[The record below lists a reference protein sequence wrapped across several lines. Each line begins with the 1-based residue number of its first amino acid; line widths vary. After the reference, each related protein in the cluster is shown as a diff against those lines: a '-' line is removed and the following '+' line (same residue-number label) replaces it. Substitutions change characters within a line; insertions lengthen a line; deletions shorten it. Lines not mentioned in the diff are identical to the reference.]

1 MAGDRCQVR
10 LTAASCP
17 PSHFVWQ
24 STRTTAGPWL
34 GNARDSR
41 MGLSPVLRERF
52 PATPSDAANSVC
64 ADRVDGRSR
73 LGLRRKATAWRAD
86 PRRRHPPPPAPV
98 RGAGRCHGDNRKPT
112 VRAVD
117 DSVCHRTR
125 HHLDHAIV
133 QDAPKRRRGMD
144 RSFESMSYMFTVRR
158 GGLFSGTPVPL
169 ALTEDVG

>member
-1 MAGDRCQVR
+1 MVGAGEGRAAERQHGAQILDAGIR
-10 LTAASCP
+10 LR
-17 PSHFVWQ
+17 Q
-24 STRTTAGPWL
+24 
-34 GNARDSR
+34 
-41 MGLSPVLRERF
+41 REQ
-52 PATPSDAANSVC
+52 PA
-64 ADRVDGRSR
+64 
-73 LGLRRKATAWRAD
+73 
-86 PRRRHPPPPAPV
+86 APV
-98 RGAGRCHGDNRKPT
+98 RGPGRCHGDNRKPT

-144 RSFESMSYMFTVRR
+144 RSFESTSYMFTVRR